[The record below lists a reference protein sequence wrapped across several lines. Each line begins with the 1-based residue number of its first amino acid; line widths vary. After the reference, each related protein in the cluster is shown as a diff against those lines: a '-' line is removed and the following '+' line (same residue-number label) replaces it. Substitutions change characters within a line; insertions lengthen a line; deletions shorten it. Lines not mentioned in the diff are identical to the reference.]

1 MARFRGSITKV
12 SRRLGIALSPK
23 AEKYLERRPYA
34 PGEHGQSRRRGKVS
48 EYALQLREKQK
59 MKYLYGVLEKQFRI
73 YYKKAVAQRG
83 VTGDNL
89 VKMLERRLDNVVYRC
104 GFSPSRAGARQL
116 VTHGHMLVNGKKVNI
131 PSYLV
136 SAGDQIE
143 FRQKSRNLDAV
154 ADSLNKAAESRI
166 PEWVQVDKAN
176 RKAVFLAIPE
186 REAVQEPFNEQL
198 VVELYSK

>member
-12 SRRLGIALSPK
+12 SRRLGVALSPK

-34 PGEHGQSRRRGKVS
+34 PGEHGQSRRGKIS

-59 MKYLYGVLEKQFRI
+59 MKYLYGVLEKQFRN
-73 YYKKAVAQRG
+73 YYKKAVSQRG

-89 VKMLERRLDNVVYRC
+89 VKLLERRFDNVVFRA

-116 VTHGHMLVNGKKVNI
+116 VSHGHLLVNGKKVNI
-131 PSYLV
+131 PSYQLKP
-136 SAGDQIE
+136 GDVIE
-143 FRQKSRNLDAV
+143 FRQKSQNMDAV
-154 ADSLNKAAESRI
+154 TDSLNRAPESRI
-166 PEWVQVDKAN
+166 PSWVQVDKAQQ
-176 RKAVFLAIPE
+176 KVVFVAVPE
-186 REAVQEPFNEQL
+186 REEVQEQFNEQL

>member
-34 PGEHGQSRRRGKVS
+34 PGEHGQSRRGKVS

-59 MKYLYGVLEKQFRI
+59 MKYLYGILEKQFRN
-73 YYKKAVAQRG
+73 YYKKAVSQRG

-89 VKMLERRLDNVVYRC
+89 VRLLERRFDNVVYRC

-116 VTHGHMLVNGKKVNI
+116 VSHGHMLINGKKVNI

-136 SAGDQIE
+136 APGDQIE

-154 ADSLNKAAESRI
+154 ADSLNKASESRI
-166 PEWVQVDKAN
+166 PAWIQVDKAN
-176 RKAVFLAIPE
+176 RKAAFLAIPE
-186 REAVQEPFNEQL
+186 RVDVQEPYNEQL

>member
-12 SRRLGIALSPK
+12 SRRLGVALSPK

-34 PGEHGQSRRRGKVS
+34 PGEHGQSRRGKIS

-59 MKYLYGVLEKQFRI
+59 MKYLYGVLEKQFRN
-73 YYKKAVAQRG
+73 YYKKAVSQRG

-89 VKMLERRLDNVVYRC
+89 VKLLERRFDNVVFRA

-116 VTHGHMLVNGKKVNI
+116 VSHGHLLVNGKKVNI
-131 PSYLV
+131 PSYQLKP
-136 SAGDQIE
+136 GDVIE
-143 FRQKSRNLDAV
+143 FRQKSQNMDAV
-154 ADSLNKAAESRI
+154 TDSLNRAPESRI
-166 PEWVQVDKAN
+166 PAWVQVDKAQQ
-176 RKAVFLAIPE
+176 KVVFVAVPE
-186 REAVQEPFNEQL
+186 REEVQEQFNEQL

>member
-34 PGEHGQSRRRGKVS
+34 PGEHGQSRKGKVS

-59 MKYLYGVLEKQFRI
+59 MKYLYGILEKQFRN

-89 VKMLERRLDNVVYRC
+89 VKLLERRLDNVVFRC
-104 GFSPSRAGARQL
+104 GFSPSRAGSRQL
-116 VTHGHMLVNGKKVNI
+116 VSHGHLLVNGKKVNI
-131 PSYLV
+131 PSFLV
-136 SAGDQIE
+136 SPGDQIE
-143 FRQKSRNLDAV
+143 FKPKSRNLDAV

-166 PEWVQVDKAN
+166 PAWIQVDKAN
-176 RKAVFLAIPE
+176 KKAVFLAVPE
-186 REAVQEPFNEQL
+186 REDVQEPYNEQL

>member
-23 AEKYLERRPYA
+23 AEKYLERRPFP
-34 PGEHGQSRRRGKVS
+34 PGQHGQSRKGKVS

-59 MKYLYGVLEKQFRI
+59 MKYLYGLMEKQFRNC
-73 YYKKAVAQRG
+73 YKKAVSQRG

-89 VKMLERRLDNVVYRC
+89 VKILERRFDNVVFRA
-104 GFSPSRAGARQL
+104 GFAPSRAGARQL
-116 VTHGHMLVNGKKVNI
+116 VTHGHLLVNGKKVNI

-136 SAGDQIE
+136 SPGETIE
-143 FRQKSRNLDAV
+143 FRPKSRKMDAV
-154 ADSLNKAAESRI
+154 SDSLNKAPESRI
-166 PEWVQVDKAN
+166 PAWIQVDKAN
-176 RKAVFLAIPE
+176 QKAVFLSVPE
-186 REAVQEPFNEQL
+186 REEVQEQYNEQL

>member
-12 SRRLGIALSPK
+12 SRRLGVALSPK

-34 PGEHGQSRRRGKVS
+34 PGEHGQSRRGKIS

-59 MKYLYGVLEKQFRI
+59 MKYLYVVLEKQFRN
-73 YYKKAVAQRG
+73 YYKKAVSQRG

-89 VKMLERRLDNVVYRC
+89 VKLLERRFDNVVFRA

-116 VTHGHMLVNGKKVNI
+116 VSHGHLLVNGKKVNI
-131 PSYLV
+131 PSYQLKP
-136 SAGDQIE
+136 GDVIE
-143 FRQKSRNLDAV
+143 FRQKSLNMDAV
-154 ADSLNKAAESRI
+154 TDSLNRAPESRI
-166 PEWVQVDKAN
+166 PSWVQVDKAQQ
-176 RKAVFLAIPE
+176 KVVFVAVPE
-186 REAVQEPFNEQL
+186 REEVQEQFNEQL

>member
-23 AEKYLERRPYA
+23 AEKYLERRPFA
-34 PGEHGQSRRRGKVS
+34 PGQHGQSRRGKVS

-59 MKYLYGVLEKQFRI
+59 MKYLYGILEKQFRN
-73 YYKKAVAQRG
+73 YYKKAVSQRG

-89 VKMLERRLDNVVYRC
+89 VRLLERRFDNVVYRA
-104 GFSPSRAGARQL
+104 GFAPSRAASRQL
-116 VTHGHMLVNGKKVNI
+116 VTHGHLLINGKKVNI

-136 SAGDQIE
+136 APGDLIE
-143 FRQKSRNLDAV
+143 FRQKSRNMAAV
-154 ADSLNKAAESRI
+154 ADSLSKAPESRFPAWI
-166 PEWVQVDKAN
+166 QVDKAN
-176 RKAVFLAIPE
+176 QKAVFLSVPE
-186 REAVQEPFNEQL
+186 REDIQEPFNEQL

>member
-34 PGEHGQSRRRGKVS
+34 PGEHGQSRKGKVS

-59 MKYLYGVLEKQFRI
+59 MKYLYGILEKQFRN
-73 YYKKAVAQRG
+73 YYKKAVSQRG

-89 VKMLERRLDNVVYRC
+89 VKLLERRFDNVVYRC

-116 VTHGHMLVNGKKVNI
+116 VSHGHLLINGKKVNI
-131 PSYLV
+131 PSYLI
-136 SAGDQIE
+136 APGDQIE
-143 FRQKSRNLDAV
+143 FKQKSRNLDAV
-154 ADSLNKAAESRI
+154 ADSLNKASESRI
-166 PEWVQVDKAN
+166 PAWVQVDKAN
-176 RKAVFLAIPE
+176 KKAVFLAVPE
-186 REAVQEPFNEQL
+186 RADVQEPYNEQL

>member
-34 PGEHGQSRRRGKVS
+34 PGEHGQSRKGKVS

-59 MKYLYGVLEKQFRI
+59 MKYLYGILEKQFRN

-89 VKMLERRLDNVVYRC
+89 VKLLERRFDNVVYRC

-116 VTHGHMLVNGKKVNI
+116 VSHGHLMINGKKVNI

-136 SAGDQIE
+136 TPGDHIS
-143 FRQKSRNLDAV
+143 FTTKSQNLDAV
-154 ADSLNKAAESRI
+154 ADSLNKASESRI
-166 PEWVQVDKAN
+166 PAWIQVDKAN
-176 RKAVFLAIPE
+176 RKAVFLAVPE
-186 REAVQEPFNEQL
+186 REAVQEPYNEQL

>member
-34 PGEHGQSRRRGKVS
+34 PGEHGQSRKGKVS

-59 MKYLYGVLEKQFRI
+59 MKYLYGILEKQFRT
-73 YYKKAVAQRG
+73 YYRKAVAQRG

-89 VKMLERRLDNVVYRC
+89 VKLLERRFDNVVYRA
-104 GFSPSRAGARQL
+104 GLAPSRAAARQL
-116 VTHGHMLVNGKKVNI
+116 VTHGHLLINGKKVNI

-136 SAGDQIE
+136 SPADAIE
-143 FRQKSRNLDAV
+143 FRQKSRNMEAV
-154 ADSLNKAAESRI
+154 TDSLNKVPEARI
-166 PEWVQVDKAN
+166 PSWIQVDKAN
-176 RKAVFLAIPE
+176 KKAVFLSIPE
-186 REAVQEPFNEQL
+186 RLEIQEPYNEQL

>member
-23 AEKYLERRPYA
+23 AEKYLERRPFA
-34 PGEHGQSRRRGKVS
+34 PGQHGQSRKGKVS

-59 MKYLYGVLEKQFRI
+59 MKYLYGILEKQFRN

-89 VKMLERRLDNVVYRC
+89 VKLLERRFDNVVYRS
-104 GFSPSRAGARQL
+104 GFAASRAAARQL
-116 VTHGHMLVNGKKVNI
+116 VSHGHLLINGKKVNI

-136 SAGDQIE
+136 APGDLIE
-143 FRQKSRNLDAV
+143 FRQKSRNMGAV
-154 ADSLNKAAESRI
+154 TDSLSKAPESRF
-166 PEWVQVDKAN
+166 PSWVQVDKAN
-176 RKAVFLAIPE
+176 QKAVFLSVPE
-186 REAVQEPFNEQL
+186 REDIQEPFNEQL

>member
-12 SRRLGIALSPK
+12 SRRLGIALSAK

-34 PGEHGQSRRRGKVS
+34 PGEHGQSRKGKVS

-59 MKYLYGVLEKQFRI
+59 MKYLYGILEKQFRT
-73 YYKKAVAQRG
+73 YFQKAAAQRG

-89 VKMLERRLDNVVYRC
+89 VKLLERRFDNVVYRS

-116 VTHGHMLVNGKKVNI
+116 VTHGHLMVNGKKVNI
-131 PSYLV
+131 PSFLV
-136 SAGDQIE
+136 SPGDLIT
-143 FRQKSRNLDAV
+143 FRPKSQNLDAV
-154 ADSLNKAAESRI
+154 SDSLTKAADARI
-166 PEWVQVDKAN
+166 PAWIQVDKAN
-176 RKAVFLAIPE
+176 RKAVFLAVPE
-186 REAVQEPFNEQL
+186 RELVQEPYNEQL

>member
-23 AEKYLERRPYA
+23 AEKYLERRPFA
-34 PGEHGQSRRRGKVS
+34 PGQHGQSRRGKVS

-59 MKYLYGVLEKQFRI
+59 MKYLYGILEKQFRN
-73 YYKKAVAQRG
+73 YYKKAVSQRG

-89 VKMLERRLDNVVYRC
+89 VKLLERRFDNVVYRA
-104 GFSPSRAGARQL
+104 GFAPSRAASRQL
-116 VTHGHMLVNGKKVNI
+116 VSHGHLLINGKKVNI

-136 SAGDQIE
+136 APGDLIE
-143 FRQKSRNLDAV
+143 FRQKSRNMGAV
-154 ADSLNKAAESRI
+154 ADSLSKAPESRFPSWI
-166 PEWVQVDKAN
+166 QVDKAN
-176 RKAVFLAIPE
+176 QKAVFLSVPE
-186 REAVQEPFNEQL
+186 REDIQEPFNEQL

>member
-34 PGEHGQSRRRGKVS
+34 PGEHGQSRKGKVS

-59 MKYLYGVLEKQFRI
+59 MKYLYGILEKQFRN

-89 VKMLERRLDNVVYRC
+89 VKLLERRLDNVVFRC

-116 VTHGHMLVNGKKVNI
+116 VSHGHLLVNGKKVNI
-131 PSYLV
+131 PSFLV
-136 SAGDQIE
+136 TPGDQIE
-143 FRQKSRNLDAV
+143 FKPKSRNLDAV

-166 PEWVQVDKAN
+166 PAWIQVDKAN
-176 RKAVFLAIPE
+176 KKAVFLAVPE
-186 REAVQEPFNEQL
+186 REDVQEPYNEQL

>member
-34 PGEHGQSRRRGKVS
+34 PGEHGQSRKGKVS

-59 MKYLYGVLEKQFRI
+59 MKYLYGILEKQFRN
-73 YYKKAVAQRG
+73 YYKKAVSQRG

-89 VKMLERRLDNVVYRC
+89 VKLLERRFDNVVYRC

-116 VTHGHMLVNGKKVNI
+116 VSHGHLLINGKKVNI

-136 SAGDQIE
+136 APGDQIE
-143 FRQKSRNLDAV
+143 FKQKSRNLDAV
-154 ADSLNKAAESRI
+154 ADSLNKASESRI
-166 PEWVQVDKAN
+166 PAWVQVDKAN
-176 RKAVFLAIPE
+176 KKAVFLAVPE
-186 REAVQEPFNEQL
+186 RADVQEPYNEQL

>member
-12 SRRLGIALSPK
+12 SRRLGIALAPK

-34 PGEHGQSRRRGKVS
+34 PGEHGQSRKGKVS

-59 MKYLYGVLEKQFRI
+59 MKYLYGILEKQFRT
-73 YYKKAVAQRG
+73 YYKKAVSQRG

-89 VKMLERRLDNVVYRC
+89 VKLLERRFDNVVYRC

-116 VTHGHMLVNGKKVNI
+116 VSHGHLLINGKKVNI

-136 SAGDQIE
+136 APGDLIE

-154 ADSLNKAAESRI
+154 ADSLNKVSETRI
-166 PEWVQVDKAN
+166 PAWIQVDKAN
-176 RKAVFLAIPE
+176 RKAVFLAVPE
-186 REAVQEPFNEQL
+186 REAVQEPYNEQL

>member
-34 PGEHGQSRRRGKVS
+34 PGEHGQSRKGKIS

-59 MKYLYGVLEKQFRI
+59 MKYLYGILEKQFRN
-73 YYKKAVAQRG
+73 YYRKAVAQRG

-89 VKMLERRLDNVVYRC
+89 VKLLERRFDNVVFRC
-104 GFSPSRAGARQL
+104 GLAPSRAAARQM
-116 VTHGHMLVNGKKVNI
+116 VTHGHMMINGRKVNI

-136 SAGDQIE
+136 SPGDLIE
-143 FRQKSRNLDAV
+143 FRQKSKNMESV
-154 ADSLNKAAESRI
+154 TDSLNKVPESRI
-166 PEWVQVDKAN
+166 PSWIQVDKAN
-176 RKAVFLAIPE
+176 QKAVFLTIPE
-186 REAVQEPFNEQL
+186 REEIQEPYNEQL

>member
-12 SRRLGIALSPK
+12 SRRLGVALSPK

-34 PGEHGQSRRRGKVS
+34 PGEHGQSRRGKVS

-59 MKYLYGVLEKQFRI
+59 MKYLYGVLEKQFRN
-73 YYKKAVAQRG
+73 YYKKAVSQRG

-89 VKMLERRLDNVVYRC
+89 VKLLERRLDNVVFRA

-116 VTHGHMLVNGKKVNI
+116 VTHGHLLINGKKVNI
-131 PSYLV
+131 PSYLMKP
-136 SAGDQIE
+136 GDAIE
-143 FRQKSRNLDAV
+143 FRQKSRNMDAV
-154 ADSLNKAAESRI
+154 ADSLNKAPESRI
-166 PEWVQVDKAN
+166 PSWIQVDKAHK
-176 RKAVFLAIPE
+176 KAVFLTVPE
-186 REAVQEPFNEQL
+186 REEVQEPFNEQL

>member
-34 PGEHGQSRRRGKVS
+34 PGEHGQSRRGKVS

-59 MKYLYGVLEKQFRI
+59 MKYLYGILEKQFRN
-73 YYKKAVAQRG
+73 YYKKAVSQRG

-89 VKMLERRLDNVVYRC
+89 VRLLERRLDNVVYRC

-116 VTHGHMLVNGKKVNI
+116 VTHGHLTINGKKVNI

-136 SAGDQIE
+136 APGDQIE

-154 ADSLNKAAESRI
+154 ADSLNKASEARI
-166 PEWVQVDKAN
+166 PAWIQVDKAN

-186 REAVQEPFNEQL
+186 RADVQEPYNEQL